1 MPRSD
6 NGRAAVWGWSE
17 RSAGDRH
24 SSVSCSSARICDT
37 KRVVEG
43 FRNDQ
48 PHHPGAGCAI
58 AYPSSAEEGNENVQS
73 PARLGERLPH
83 SSPILVRG
91 DPRCHPGGATFD
103 ENIP

>member
-1 MPRSD
+1 MPRS
-6 NGRAAVWGWSE
+6 GMGWSE

-24 SSVSCSSARICDT
+24 SSVSCRVTRICDT

-73 PARLGERLPH
+73 PELQ
-83 SSPILVRG
+83 
-91 DPRCHPGGATFD
+91 
-103 ENIP
+103 